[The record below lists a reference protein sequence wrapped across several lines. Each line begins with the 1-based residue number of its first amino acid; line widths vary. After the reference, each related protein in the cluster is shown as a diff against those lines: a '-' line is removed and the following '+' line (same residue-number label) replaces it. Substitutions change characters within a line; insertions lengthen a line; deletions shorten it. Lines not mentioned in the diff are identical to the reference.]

1 MPLSGSGITLS
12 GLAHGNPGSHLYSLS
27 PSAHYMS
34 QVKGTDCKDIETPL
48 IKAVLLKKQKCVYLY
63 VDNLINVL
71 TKCNTRIWVTLI
83 VSI

>member
-12 GLAHGNPGSHLYSLS
+12 GLAHGNHDSHLYS

-34 QVKGTDCKDIETPL
+34 QVKGTDCKDTETPL

-71 TKCNTRIWVTLI
+71 TKCNARIWVT
-83 VSI
+83 